1 MRDAKKFLGGRGR
14 PCPQSSWADQ
24 VSDNLGMFVIP
35 HIIYVGLL
43 ARLGK
48 VSLDSVRAL

>member
-1 MRDAKKFLGGRGR
+1 MGFSTGCLIDRKGRVHVE
-14 PCPQSSWADQ
+14 W
-24 VSDNLGMFVIP
+24 
-35 HIIYVGLL
+35 